1 MLFYLLFPSV
11 ERPHPARMNASARAA
26 LALLLTILVLPAL
39 EFDALVAGNLSATN
53 ATFSFRALDGAKAE
67 VPVTA
72 VLRWGTTPAY
82 GSEHREQLAGGT
94 KPDQPIAGFRIMYLD
109 DLQPATTYHWR
120 LAIAAADGTTA
131 EEGGTFT
138 TLPVDTTKKRGPDGT
153 HVPPHTPPY
162 TTPATHVAA
171 SWDAVNGLLK
181 TCQGGEVI
189 EVAQEDSSGEKT
201 IVLTGGSA
209 AWEMN
214 VLIRPPLGKRA
225 ANRSRPVEINSP
237 RLTVAGFN
245 LNGATMYPVY
255 GSAHPGNAAKIGAQR
270 AFFWMCTIGRQ
281 GSLLANGC
289 PDSGWYEVVAL
300 RRGVGGDRAQIK
312 TYAKIAPQN
321 FTVAGCWLE
330 GKDRTNFKDHSDTL
344 QTLGFGQPLAGLRL
358 IDTVFFRSANCSGQ
372 LTDLADVLIQNCW
385 FGPLVQ
391 RSKVCGSF
399 YATLGAHAGWK
410 IRDSDW
416 NGKFRQTAAPGEVV
430 NSCIP
435 GLTPP
440 TGQAA
445 QVAPA
450 PPAAAVENGGD
461 AKDEDAA
468 EEKDTAV
475 PASLRP
481 QPPQP
486 DLTAIWPQ

>member
-1 MLFYLLFPSV
+1 MLFHLLFPSV
-11 ERPHPARMNASARAA
+11 ERPHPARMNAFARTA
-26 LALLLTILVLPAL
+26 LALLLTVLTLHAVQ
-39 EFDALVAGNLSATN
+39 FDALVAGNIGATN
-53 ATFSFRALDGAKAE
+53 ATLSFRALDDAKAE
-67 VPVTA
+67 VPATA
-72 VLRWGTTPAY
+72 IVRWGTTPAF
-82 GSEHREQLAGGT
+82 GNEHREQQAGGS

-109 DLQPATTYHWR
+109 DLLPATTYHWQV
-120 LAIAAADGTTA
+120 AITAADGTTA
-131 EEGGTFT
+131 EQGGTFT

-153 HVPPHTPPY
+153 HVPPHTPAY
-162 TTPATHVAA
+162 ATPATHVAA
-171 SWDAVNGLLK
+171 TWNEVDALLK

-245 LNGATMYPVY
+245 LNAAVMYPVY

-270 AFFWMCTIGRQ
+270 AFFWMCTIGRH
-281 GSLLANGC
+281 GTLLANGC

-344 QTLGFGQPLAGLRL
+344 QTLGFGQPISGLRL

-385 FGPLVQ
+385 FGPLQ
-391 RSKVCGSF
+391 PRSKVCGSF

-416 NGKFRQTAAPGEVV
+416 NGKFRQTAAPGEIV
-430 NSCIP
+430 NSFIP
-435 GLTPP
+435 G
-440 TGQAA
+440 
-445 QVAPA
+445 VAPA
-450 PPAAAVENGGD
+450 KTQEAAPLAAAVED
-461 AKDEDAA
+461 KDEDTA

-481 QPPQP
+481 QPPLP